1 MCPIWLAVRAELMP
15 VFRRDD
21 SPLFTGMGESI
32 NLMSRRLQKLPL
44 KDEDVDSGRI
54 LLAQLNEI

>member
-1 MCPIWLAVRAELMP
+1 MP
-15 VFRRDD
+15 VFRHDD
-21 SPLFTGMGESI
+21 SPLFTGTGEPIS
-32 NLMSRRLQKLPL
+32 LMSRILQKRPF